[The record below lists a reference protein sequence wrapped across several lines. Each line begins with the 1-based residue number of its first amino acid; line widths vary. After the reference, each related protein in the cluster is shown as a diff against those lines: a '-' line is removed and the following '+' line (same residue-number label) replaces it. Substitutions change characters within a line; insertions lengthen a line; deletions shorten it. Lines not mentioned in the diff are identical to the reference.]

1 MRVQVL
7 YVVRG
12 EDGIDGTRG
21 HSRHI
26 GHGAGD
32 VRRHRRID
40 VEPDLRP
47 RIGIKAAGG
56 LRFALRPAADVENGF
71 HNKNPVNPVGFTG
84 IFN

>member
-7 YVVRG
+7 DVVLG
-12 EDGIDGTRG
+12 EDGVDRTRG

-26 GHGAGD
+26 GHGAGH

-56 LRFALRPAADVENGF
+56 LRLALRPAADVEKVF
-71 HNKNPVNPVGFTG
+71 HGA
-84 IFN
+84 

>member
-1 MRVQVL
+1 MRVEVL
-7 YVVRG
+7 DVVRG
-12 EDGIDGTRG
+12 EDGVDRTGG

-47 RIGIKAAGG
+47 SIGIKAAGG
-56 LRFALRPAADVENGF
+56 LRFALGAAADVEKVF
-71 HNKNPVNPVGFTG
+71 HGDFSKRR
-84 IFN
+84 